1 MRRRNSAR
9 RPIKK
14 ASLGPI
20 QTYQIDG
27 LTHEAK
33 GVARLNGKVTFIEG
47 ALPGETVTA
56 QVTKP
61 GRRFDEAILN
71 TLVETSDDRVSPACQ
86 HFGDCGGCSFQHLE
100 ESKQRLAKADWLA
113 GQLRNLLPKEQIECL
128 FDVSSGYRRRAR
140 LAIDHKKNTLVLGFR
155 SKASNRVVDIEQCH
169 VLTPSLQALFVSLKA
184 CLKQNPILPSL
195 GHIELLEDSKGQ
207 SVLLRLVSD
216 ITTLQQQAY
225 LDWAQQQGVNLY
237 WQAPKASRAD
247 LTEEQMRYYDMG
259 NLRLK
264 YHPQDFIQVN
274 EVMNQKMV
282 AQAMTWLAPQKDD
295 AVLDLFCGVGNFSLP
310 LAQLAGSVIGVELQE
325 SMVQAGRHN
334 ASLNGLDNLTFVAA
348 DLTQPV
354 EGQFLT
360 KKINKILLDPPRAGA
375 FEFLD
380 TIIHIAPQ
388 QILYVSCNASTLAR
402 DAEYL
407 VSNGYKVVRAGL
419 MDMFPQTSHVETM
432 MLLQK
437 QK

>member
-1 MRRRNSAR
+1 MRRRTATR
-9 RPIKK
+9 RPAKK
-14 ASLGPI
+14 APLGPM
-20 QTYQIDG
+20 QTYLVEG

-56 QVTKP
+56 QVNKP
-61 GRRFDEAILN
+61 GRRFDEAVLN
-71 TLVETSDDRVSPACQ
+71 AVIETSVDRVSPACQ

-100 ESKQRLAKADWLA
+100 ESAQRLAKADWLA
-113 GQLRNLLPKEQIECL
+113 GQLRNLLSKEQIECL
-128 FDVSSGYRRRAR
+128 FDVGSGYRRRAR
-140 LAIDHKKNTLVLGFR
+140 IAIDHKKNALVLGFR
-155 SKASNRVVDIEQCH
+155 SKASNRVVDVEQCH
-169 VLTPSLQALFVSLKA
+169 VLTPSLQTLFVSLKV
-184 CLKQNPILPSL
+184 CLKQHPILSSL
-195 GHIELLEDSKGQ
+195 GHIELLEDTKGL
-207 SVLLRLVSD
+207 SVVLRLVSN
-216 ITTLQQQAY
+216 ITPVQQQAY
-225 LDWAQQQGVNLY
+225 LDWAQQQDVELY

-247 LTEEQMRYYDMG
+247 LTDEQMRYYDVS

-264 YHPQDFIQVN
+264 YHPQDFIQIN
-274 EVMNQKMV
+274 EFMNQKMV
-282 AQAMTWLAPQKDD
+282 AQAMAWLAPQKDD
-295 AVLDLFCGVGNFSLP
+295 TVLDLFCGVGNFSLP

-334 ASLNGLDNLTFVAA
+334 ASLNGLKNLSFVAA

-354 EGQFLT
+354 AGQFSAEN
-360 KKINKILLDPPRAGA
+360 INKILLDPPRAGA

-407 VSNGYKVVRAGL
+407 VLNGYKVVRAGL